1 MTDQP
6 QVFKCPNCGH
16 PYRVGELVCE
26 KCNLVFA
33 TDGRTQKFNDPQNS
47 SGDKT
52 WPTGEVIASDKKPIS
67 FEINGAR
74 LPLAIQET
82 LVLGRNTGNSSE
94 QPDVDL
100 SEFNAEYLGVSRLH
114 IRIRRKGILLY
125 VSDLNSTN
133 GTQLNG
139 RRLIPDGERLIRDG
153 DELILGRLKIK
164 VRF

>member
-1 MTDQP
+1 MSDQP

-16 PYRVGELVCE
+16 PYRVGELVCSN
-26 KCNLVFA
+26 CNLVFS
-33 TDGRTQKFNDPQNS
+33 TDGRTQKFDDQQRPNT
-47 SGDKT
+47 DKI
-52 WPTGEVIASDKKPIS
+52 WPTGEVIASDRKPIS
-67 FEINGAR
+67 FEINGKR
-74 LPLAIQET
+74 LPLTISET
-82 LVLGRNTGNSSE
+82 LTLGRVAGTTGE

-100 SEFNAEYLGVSRLH
+100 TAFDAEQFGVSRIH

-125 VSDLNSTN
+125 VSDLGSTN

-153 DELILGRLKIK
+153 DELILGRLHIK